1 MSGQQDKKQ
10 PVSELTTDEAMK
22 RLFPPEVA
30 NAAKETALKARK
42 KPKKP

>member
-1 MSGQQDKKQ
+1 MSGRQDDTKK

-30 NAAKETALKARK
+30 DAAKQTAIDARK
-42 KPKKP
+42 KPKK